1 MAKYL
6 VQASYSPEGTRGLRK
21 DGGSKRRAALQETA
35 SSLGGTLEAFY
46 YAFGDTDVVAIL
58 NLSDNASAAAAAL
71 TISASGS
78 VSHYKTTVLLTPE
91 EIDQAAKTSVAY
103 KPPGQ

>member
-6 VQASYSPEGTRGLRK
+6 VQASYSLEGTKGLRK
-21 DGGSKRRAALQETA
+21 DGGSKRRAVLHETA
-35 SSLGGTLEAFY
+35 SSLGGKLEAFY
-46 YAFGDTDVVAIL
+46 YTFGDTDVVAIL
-58 NLSDNASAAAAAL
+58 DLPDHASAAAAAL

-91 EIDQAAKTSVAY
+91 EIDQAAKKSVAY
-103 KPPGQ
+103 SPPGE